1 MKPSFP
7 RLGGLSGLA
16 ALAVSASV
24 LSACGGDDSQGAAAS
39 AATSLASIGV
49 HANDLSSPLAQGR
62 YTLVSALSNKC
73 VDAPL
78 PAKVDGAKLRQAA
91 CNNAATQVFEL
102 TQELNNAYKL
112 VNVATGQVVDLAS
125 SSTADG
131 AAIHQWSNNNSS
143 AQRFKLERTQGN
155 RFSLVNAGSGKCV
168 AIGGTSLADGAG
180 LQQATCT
187 TEAPQQ
193 FLFYPVIDNARAPL
207 ALGQYALRSASS
219 NLCVEVVGGSNAD
232 GAKIQQASCNNEA
245 RQRFEVQVAA
255 DHGYSFFNANSGKV
269 LDVSEVST
277 ASGAPIHQWTY
288 VSGANQRFTLTP
300 NGNAYSVRAKHSNK
314 CMDVKDFSAATGG
327 QIIQWDCTGN
337 SNQLWNLTPAN
348 SGATPPPAPVC
359 PDWNARATY
368 AAGNVIADQGAI
380 YTATVPHTLAEGVNW
395 RPGETPQLWNKGG
408 VCAGAPNVAPAK
420 FALPP
425 ATWQEH
431 WFEHVDN
438 LKLVAYNDSV
448 ALYFDNGMDR
458 NAGKWMMAYLTKLW
472 PYAQR
477 TYGHLDTDRLYSIH
491 HESKYWG
498 GHPATVY
505 DASHDFR
512 NVSDVGGQNWLTPQY
527 GVVTHETSHV
537 VEFSAAGKSGSP
549 AFPLWGDSKWAEFYF
564 YDAMVGLGMNKEAQD
579 AFTELTADSKVDNFP
594 NANTHWFRDWFYP
607 MWRDYGH
614 AQVMVNYFNLL
625 GQYYPTNGQQF
636 QRNLNWGEY
645 IHFMSGAA
653 KTDLR
658 PLARK
663 AFQWQ
668 AAWDAQ
674 YAQAKRDF
682 PAIQY

>member
-7 RLGGLSGLA
+7 RFGTLSSVV
-16 ALAVSASV
+16 ALTVCASV
-24 LSACGGDDSQGAAAS
+24 LSACGGDNGQTGTSAAS
-39 AATSLASIGV
+39 ATLATVGV
-49 HANDLSSPLAQGR
+49 RANDLTTPLARGR

-78 PAKVDGAKLRQAA
+78 PAKIDGGKIRQAN
-91 CNNAATQVFEL
+91 CHNGLTQVFDL
-102 TQELNNAYKL
+102 TQEANNSYKL
-112 VNVATGQVVDLAS
+112 VNVATGQVMDLAS
-125 SSTADG
+125 SSTSDG
-131 AAIHQWSNNNSS
+131 AAIHQWSNNNSN

-168 AIGGTSLADGAG
+168 AIGGASMDDGAG
-180 LQQATCT
+180 LQQASCNA
-187 TEAPQQ
+187 EAPQQ
-193 FLFYPVIDNARAPL
+193 FLFYPVFDNTRAPL
-207 ALGQYALRSASS
+207 ALGQYALRSAFS
-219 NLCVEVVGGSNAD
+219 NLCVEVIGGSNAD
-232 GAKIQQASCNNEA
+232 GAKTQQASCNNEA
-245 RQRFEVQVAA
+245 RQRFEVQVGA
-255 DHGYSFFNANSGKV
+255 DQGYSFFNVASGKV
-269 LDVSEVST
+269 IDVSDVST
-277 ASGAPIHQWTY
+277 ANGAVIHQWSY
-288 VSGANQRFTLTP
+288 VGGTNQRFALAP
-300 NGNAYSVRAKHSNK
+300 SGNGYTVRAKHSNK
-314 CMDVKDFSAATGG
+314 CMDVKDFSTATGG
-327 QIIQWDCTGN
+327 QIVQWDCSGN
-337 SNQLWNLTPAN
+337 SNQSWNVIPAN
-348 SGATPPPAPVC
+348 SGNNPAPVC
-359 PDWNARATY
+359 PAWNARTTY
-368 AAGNVIADQGAI
+368 SAGNVIADQGNI

-408 VCAGAPNVAPAK
+408 TCAGVPNAAPAK

-431 WFEHVDN
+431 WFEHADN
-438 LKLVAYNDSV
+438 LKLVAYNDAV

-477 TYGHLDTDRLYSIH
+477 TYGHLNTDRLYSIH
-491 HESKYWG
+491 HESRHWG

-527 GVVTHETSHV
+527 GVVTHETAHV
-537 VEFSAAGKSGSP
+537 VEFSASGKSGSP
-549 AFPLWGDSKWAEFYF
+549 AFPLWGDSKWAEFYH
-564 YDAMVGLGMNKEAQD
+564 YDAMVALGMNKEADD
-579 AFTELTADSKVDNFP
+579 AFREFTADTKVDNFP

-607 MWRDYGH
+607 LWRDHGH

-653 KTDLR
+653 KKDLR
-658 PLARK
+658 PLARN

-668 AAWDAQ
+668 SAWDGQ